1 VVDVR
6 IKFSLARFDYSSLYS
21 IPRSP
26 KDLYIAQSLYTQ
38 TLRFDSTEKLYLL
51 FFAEREPPVDQLITD
66 FPNRPNMSTLISRI
80 LRILLIPRPAA
91 QVCLVIQWTS
101 HRGWLISCQTW
112 WKMDWTWWKM
122 LMLGIDM
129 SWWILLLWCI
139 DWTESLIPV
148 LVCTLHIINHASLE
162 HGINTIAAA
171 NKAPEGVYLLSKQ
184 KIGYDFWDK
193 KTATPARGNAWLWHY
208 HLHFGFYRYMYI
220 HMIHV

>member
-1 VVDVR
+1 
-6 IKFSLARFDYSSLYS
+6 
-21 IPRSP
+21 
-26 KDLYIAQSLYTQ
+26 
-38 TLRFDSTEKLYLL
+38 
-51 FFAEREPPVDQLITD
+51 
-66 FPNRPNMSTLISRI
+66 MST
-80 LRILLIPRPAA
+80 PH
-91 QVCLVIQWTS
+91 IQDLSESDDLTVS
-101 HRGWLISCQTW
+101 GSSVPSDPVNFETGWLVSCQTW
-112 WKMDWTWWKM
+112 WKMMDWTWKM

-220 HMIHV
+220 HMIYVYSQSLSGQTFGRFEMEVFSSKQLPPCRRLSVGRKLWRDVMGGEVKHVSLT